1 MGAMIDDERFSV
13 AGTPEQKRL
22 LGSARHDAPTPEA
35 QERLLVALGLGPL
48 PLGSGPEAGIGAD
61 KLSLPS
67 APQTGPGGGA
77 LSASLGAP
85 ASGLVSAVALKWL
98 AVASLSFGVGLGG
111 GFAIRDG
118 LKRPAVQPPQVTAAA
133 PVEAEEKVTAAGAT
147 EEKPSLS
154 AARGEATLPLPPPRV
169 SPGPSSPETGRA
181 LDLEREIELVEK
193 ARAAQKA
200 QDPRACLSYLAMR
213 EQLAKSSVLQPEA
226 AVLRIEA
233 LRSLGQLDVARGEAL
248 RFFRAYPDSPLVK
261 RIMGLLPDDPLGTP
275 ETPEPEPTR

>member
-1 MGAMIDDERFSV
+1 MIDDDRFSV

-22 LGSARHDAPTPEA
+22 LGSARQDAPPPESR
-35 QERLLVALGLGPL
+35 ERLLAALGLAPM
-48 PLGSGPEAGIGAD
+48 PLGPGHGAD
-61 KLSLPS
+61 AGNVSLPS
-67 APQTGPGGGA
+67 PPLAGPSAGS

-85 ASGLVSAVALKWL
+85 ASGLMSAVALKWL

-118 LKRPAVQPPQVTAAA
+118 LKRPLAHHPQVSAASPA
-133 PVEAEEKVTAAGAT
+133 EVDGKALAATSKEEAEHPLAQVRT
-147 EEKPSLS
+147 
-154 AARGEATLPLPPPRV
+154 EATLPLPPPRV
-169 SPGPSSPETGRA
+169 SPGPSAPETERA
-181 LDLEREIELVEK
+181 LDLEREIALVAK

-233 LRSLGQLDVARGEAL
+233 LRSLGQLDLARGEAL
-248 RFFRAYPDSPLVK
+248 RFFHAYPDSPLVK
-261 RIMGLLPDDPLGTP
+261 RIMGLLPDDPLSTP
-275 ETPEPEPTR
+275 ETREPEPAR